1 MSLADAQAAGRS
13 MHVGYDDPGQHAEKK
28 KLLKLLTSQKKKEIW
43 DVDDDEVEVV
53 QAELTTKPRKG
64 PAPRR
69 RGARAPGF

>member
-1 MSLADAQAAGRS
+1 

-43 DVDDDEVEVV
+43 DVDDDNDEVEVV
-53 QAELTTKPRKG
+53 QAELTTTVPRKG